1 MSKNRQSVAQGALFL
16 MLFSTALYAQMTI
29 TGSIAGSIVDPS
41 GQVVTGAKVTITS
54 EKTGDTRSA
63 TTNEIGAFNFA
74 AVQPETYTLKVEQG
88 GFKAFQRTGLVV
100 SANERVAAGEIQLQI
115 GAVTETV
122 TVEAQGAMVQTD
134 SAENSAVLTSNQIDT
149 LTARGR
155 EVVSLLRTIPGV
167 QYQADQNDVGGSFG
181 TSTPNIRGA
190 SNSMNILAVD
200 GVVSNDLGTPAT
212 FSSVTTLD
220 AIGEVKV
227 ILNSYQAEYSGNGG
241 AVVEVVTKSGGKEF
255 HGSGYWFVRNEDLN
269 ANDFFNNRS
278 VSSSF
283 PNGIPRPQYRYNTLG
298 ATIGGPIYIPGKFN
312 RKKTLL
318 FGFYNIENWA
328 IHVPGTL
335 TQYTMPTAQERT
347 GDFSQTLD
355 VSGKLIPIKNP
366 NTGAVFSDNKI
377 PASLLS
383 ASGLSLMNTLPLP
396 NFINRAI
403 TGGNYNY
410 QIQEVL
416 NDPKRSQ
423 LFKFDVVPSDKD
435 RVFVRGKTWLASQQ
449 GYAVAAGAKPTGF
462 FAQCYCFTESGL
474 SVGWTHVFS
483 PSIVMEAT
491 AGLRHNHEAWY
502 PQGGQT
508 ELNKVLRS
516 SIGFTAGQWYP
527 QANSQGI
534 IPRFSFGGVPNPPDV
549 TFDDRFLTGGTDF
562 TFTFNDNVT
571 ITHGAHNFKLGV
583 AAYRLREYEGERSI
597 FSGTFAFA
605 KDTNNPFDSNW
616 AFSNAALGIFD
627 SYTESNARY
636 GANER
641 QSIVEWFVQ
650 DTWKVNRKLTLDYGM
665 RFSWYNQMY
674 PNNAGQQSVLALDLY
689 KSNLA
694 PRLYQPV
701 IGTNNVRQAKDPVTG
716 QLLPAAFIGLFVPG
730 SGNPAPGGV
739 LSGDKSY
746 PRGFVDQQ
754 PVLYGPRFG
763 FAYDPFGKG
772 KTAIRGGAAI
782 LYNMRLTKW
791 SQTTE
796 NPPAIFTPITY
807 YGSMSTFLQSTG
819 VLAPSNTNAYNRG
832 NKTPDNYNISLGI
845 QQDLGF
851 STLLDVSYA
860 GVFGRH
866 LQLTTALNTVP
877 YGARF
882 LAQNQDPTSPGK
894 PLPDNFFRPF
904 PGYNNITLTDNAYD
918 SNYHALLLSINR
930 RFAKGLQLGVAY
942 AYSKFMDYGGNTFV
956 NNVSVTQTIPVY
968 RPLRSWSYGLDNS
981 DQTHN
986 LVVNFTYQTPKLASV
1001 HPVLRQVAGNWQLS
1015 GIAQFVSGTPGAVS
1029 LTTTDGTDLTGGGDG
1044 QRVNVVGDS
1053 HADSTFLQWF
1063 NPAAFAR
1070 PARNDPGN
1078 AGKQNIRYPGVNNW
1092 DLALSKQFPIKSER
1106 RVFQLRWEA
1115 YNAFNHSQYNGVN
1128 TTARFD
1134 PTGLQ
1139 TNALFGQVIS
1149 TRSPRVMQG
1158 SLRFTF

>member
-1 MSKNRQSVAQGALFL
+1 MSAKRHSVALCAMLVLFSGALL
-16 MLFSTALYAQMTI
+16 AQMTI
-29 TGSIAGSIVDPS
+29 TGNISGSVTDPS
-41 GQVVTGAKVTITS
+41 GQVVAGAKVTLMS
-54 EKTGDTRSA
+54 DKTGDVRTA
-63 TTNEIGAFNFA
+63 TTNETGAFNLA
-74 AVQPETYTLKVEQG
+74 AVQPDVYTLKVEQG
-88 GFKAFQRTGLVV
+88 GFKTFQRNGLVV
-100 SANERVAAGEIQLQI
+100 SANEHVAVGDIQLQI
-115 GAVTETV
+115 GAVSETI
-122 TVEAQGAMVQTD
+122 TVEAKGAMVQTD
-134 SAENSAVLTSNQIDT
+134 SAENSAVLTSGQLDT

-190 SNSMNILAVD
+190 NNSMNILAVD
-200 GVVSNDLGTPAT
+200 GVISNDLGTPAT

-227 ILNSYQAEYSGNGG
+227 ILNSYQAEYAGNGG
-241 AVVEVVTKSGGKEF
+241 AVVEVVTKSGGKQF
-255 HGSGYWFVRNEDLN
+255 HGSGYWFIRNEALN
-269 ANDFFNNRS
+269 ANDFFSNRS
-278 VSSSF
+278 VSTSF
-283 PNGIPRPQYRYNTLG
+283 PNGIPRPRYRYNTLG
-298 ATIGGPIYIPGKFN
+298 FTIGGPIYIPGKFN
-312 RKKTLL
+312 RQKNLL
-318 FGFYNIENWA
+318 FGFYNLESWSIN
-328 IHVPGTL
+328 VPGAL
-335 TQYTMPTAQERT
+335 TQYTMPTALERT

-355 VSGKLIPIKNP
+355 VSGKPIPIKNP
-366 NTGAVFSDNKI
+366 TTGLPFQDNKI
-377 PASLLS
+377 PPSSLS
-383 ASGLSLMNTLPLP
+383 ASGLSLLKTLPLP
-396 NFINRAI
+396 NFTNRAI

-410 QIQEVL
+410 QIQEIL

-423 LFKFDVVPSDKD
+423 LFKFDVVPTDKD
-435 RVFVRGKTWLASQQ
+435 RIFVRGKTWLAQQQ

-502 PQGGQT
+502 PVGGQN

-516 SIGFTAGQWYP
+516 AIGFTAGQWYP

-534 IPRFSFGGVPNPPDV
+534 IPRFSFGGVPSPPDV

-562 TFTFNDNVT
+562 TFSINSNVT
-571 ITHGAHNFKLGV
+571 ITRGAHNFKLGM
-583 AAYRLREYEGERSI
+583 AAYRMREYEGERSI

-605 KDTNNPFDSNW
+605 RDTNNPFDSNW
-616 AFSNAALGIFD
+616 AFSNAALGVFN
-627 SYTESNARY
+627 SYTESNARF

-641 QSIVEWFVQ
+641 ESIAEWFLQ
-650 DTWKVNRKLTLDYGM
+650 DTWKVNRRLTLDYGI
-665 RFSWYNQMY
+665 RFSWYNAMY
-674 PNNAGQQSVLALDLY
+674 PNNAGQQSVLALDRYLA
-689 KSNLA
+689 SQA

-701 IGTNNVRQAKDPVTG
+701 IVNNVRQAKDPVTG
-716 QLLPAAFIGLFVPG
+716 QLLPAPFIGAFVPG

-739 LSGDKSY
+739 LSGDNSY

-754 PVLYGPRFG
+754 PILYGPRFG

-772 KTAIRGGAAI
+772 KTAIRAGAAI

-807 YGSMSTFLQSTG
+807 YGNMNTFLQTTG
-819 VLAPSNTNAYNRG
+819 VLGPSNTNAYNRA
-832 NKTPDNYNISLGI
+832 NKTPDNYNISFGV

-866 LQLTTALNTVP
+866 LQQTMALNTVP

-894 PLPDNFFRPF
+894 PLPDNFFRPL
-904 PGYNNITLTDNAYD
+904 PGYNNVTLSDNAYT

-942 AYSKFMDYGGNTFV
+942 SYSKYMDYTSNGINT
-956 NNVSVTQTIPVY
+956 TMPVY
-968 RPLRSWSYGLDNS
+968 RPLRSWLYGLDAA

-986 LVVNFTYQTPKLASV
+986 LVVNYTYETPRLQRMHAV
-1001 HPVLRQVAGNWQLS
+1001 VRHVAGSWQLS
-1015 GIAQFVSGTPGAVS
+1015 GIAQFVSGTPAAIS
-1029 LTTTDGTDLTGGGDG
+1029 LTTVDGTDLTGGGDG
-1044 QRVNVVGDS
+1044 QRVNVVGD
-1053 HADSTFLQWF
+1053 AKNDSTFFQWF

-1070 PARNDPGN
+1070 PGKNDPGN
-1078 AGKQNIRYPGVNNW
+1078 AGKWSVRNPGVNNW
-1092 DLALSKQFPIKSER
+1092 DLALSKQFPLHSER
-1106 RVFQLRWEA
+1106 RLFQFRWEA
-1115 YNAFNHSQYNGVN
+1115 YNAFNHTQYTGLN

-1134 PTGLQ
+1134 LAGLQ
-1139 TNALFGQVIS
+1139 TNALFGQVTS
-1149 TRSPRVMQG
+1149 TRAPRVMQG
-1158 SLRFTF
+1158 SLRFIF